1 MNRWR
6 STKEAHIM
14 NIPGISKSLIKVM
27 TLAAVIVAERIVAQ
41 VLGTGDWSM
50 DLTTGSSLG
59 LLAVWGI
66 GHCDGLDGPVVQLA
80 IKALDTGN
88 INYVLPWVQEKD
100 ESEIRRAFDHAV
112 LVRKLSPDAKAL
124 ADRHFF
130 ETLVRIHRAG
140 EGAPFTGLK
149 PAGRDLGPAIPAADM
164 ALKDGSIE
172 KVVKL
177 LTDAI
182 GEGLHQRFHAAFSRR
197 AFAPDDVTAGRE
209 FVEAYV
215 PYIHYVER
223 LWRDA
228 TSVVHGHHPEHAEEA
243 EHVD

>member
-1 MNRWR
+1 MN
-6 STKEAHIM
+6 S
-14 NIPGISKSLIKVM
+14 PGISKSLNKIM
-27 TLAAVIVAERIVAQ
+27 TLAAVIVAERIVVQ
-41 VLGTGDWSM
+41 MLGTGEWSM
-50 DLTTGSSLG
+50 DLTTGSSFG

-66 GHCDGLDGPVVQLA
+66 GHCDSLDGPVIQLA
-80 IKALDTGN
+80 IKALDSGN
-88 INYVLPWVQEKD
+88 VNYVLPWVQEKD
-100 ESEIRRAFDHAV
+100 ESDIRRAFDHAV
-112 LVRKLSPDAKAL
+112 SVRKLSPDAQAL

-149 PAGRDLGPAIPAADM
+149 PAGRDLGPAIPAADI

-177 LTDAI
+177 LADAI
-182 GEGLHQRFHAAFSRR
+182 RKGLHQRFHAAFSRR
-197 AFAPDDVTAGRE
+197 GFAPDNVRAGRE

-228 TSVVHGHHPEHAEEA
+228 TSAVHDHHPERAEEA

>member
-1 MNRWR
+1 MN
-6 STKEAHIM
+6 T
-14 NIPGISKSLIKVM
+14 PGISKSLVKVL
-27 TLAAVIVAERIVAQ
+27 TVTAVIVTQRIIAQ
-41 VLGTGDWSM
+41 MLGTEDWSI
-50 DLTTGSSLG
+50 DLTTGSGLG

-80 IKALDTGN
+80 IKALDSGN
-88 INYVLPWVQEKD
+88 VNYVLPWVQEDD
-100 ESEIRRAFDHAV
+100 EPEIRRAFEHAIS
-112 LVRKLSPDAKAL
+112 VRKLGPDAKAL

-130 ETLVRIHRAG
+130 ETLVRIHRTG

-172 KVVKL
+172 KVIKL
-177 LTDAI
+177 LTDAVV
-182 GEGLHQRFHAAFSRR
+182 EGLHGRFHAAFSRR
-197 AFAPDDVTAGRE
+197 EFAPDDVKAGRE
-209 FVEAYV
+209 FVEVYV

-228 TSVVHGHHPEHAEEA
+228 TSAVQGHHPEHAGETG
-243 EHVD
+243 HVD

>member
-1 MNRWR
+1 MN
-6 STKEAHIM
+6 T
-14 NIPGISKSLIKVM
+14 PGISKSLIKVM
-27 TLAAVIVAERIVAQ
+27 TVAAVIVAERIVAQ
-41 VLGTGDWSM
+41 VLGTGDWSI
-50 DLTTGSSLG
+50 DLTTGSGFG

-80 IKALDTGN
+80 IKALDSGN
-88 INYVLPWVQEKD
+88 VNHVLPWVQEKD
-100 ESEIRRAFDHAV
+100 ESAIRRAFDHAV
-112 LVRKLSPDAKAL
+112 SVRKLSPDAKAL

-177 LTDAI
+177 LTDAV
-182 GEGLHQRFHAAFSRR
+182 GEGLHRRFHAAFSRR
-197 AFAPDDVTAGRE
+197 GFAPDDVKAGRE

-228 TSVVHGHHPEHAEEA
+228 TSAADGHHPEHAEEA